1 MNGLQ
6 PILPSTD
13 LDRSTLDNHTNSES
27 LVLQLTRW
35 KGNKASHTAQ
45 TASATQSTSPSSN
58 TRSPFNH
65 SERSGKVL
73 WRWTGEEE
81 EEEESYG
88 EVLSFITG
96 EAQCCLEHGQR
107 LKTLWSAYK
116 NVPRTHQFSCPWHS
130 RKEMID
136 LKWQSEDKMPFIAA
150 RVNKTHKKSTVK
162 ASAWSYKKRVKHSYL
177 RQSSVFWAV
186 HICQFSP
193 RVSDFYHWELYY
205 IKNFS
210 WLYLKVQLD
219 SEKKG
224 MRGVDMQ
231 QRFKPLAAAGS
242 VHGASW
248 CWRFVYWLKKTMCWY
263 AGGWIDFEHSPAS
276 RFPVSSFYA
285 KLQAVASQLAFP
297 IYLRPDQ
304 KSYSVSC
311 L

>member
-162 ASAWSYKKRVKHSYL
+162 ASAWSYKES
-177 RQSSVFWAV
+177 
-186 HICQFSP
+186 
-193 RVSDFYHWELYY
+193 ET
-205 IKNFS
+205 
-210 WLYLKVQLD
+210 QLP
-219 SEKKG
+219 E
-224 MRGVDMQ
+224 
-231 QRFKPLAAAGS
+231 
-242 VHGASW
+242 
-248 CWRFVYWLKKTMCWY
+248 
-263 AGGWIDFEHSPAS
+263 
-276 RFPVSSFYA
+276 A
-285 KLQAVASQLAFP
+285 KLSVLSSTYMSVLTKSFRFLS
-297 IYLRPDQ
+297 LRIVLYKTFFMALFESTAWQWKKRDERCWHATKIQTLGCCRICTWGVLVLEICVLIKENNVLVCWWMNWLWTQPG
-304 KSYSVSC
+304 
-311 L
+311 